1 MSDISKL
8 KKRWLGKPEVREA
21 YEALTPEFEVAR
33 ALIAARVEAGLTQAQ
48 VAERMGTTQSV
59 IARLEG
65 GRSLPS
71 LKTLYRYADATG
83 TRPVIHLVHD

>member
-1 MSDISKL
+1 MSDLNRL
-8 KKRWLGKPEVREA
+8 KKRWLKSPEVRSA
-21 YEALTPEFEVAR
+21 YEEFSPEFEVAR
-33 ALIAARVEAGLTQAQ
+33 ALIAARTEAGLTQAQ

-65 GRSLPS
+65 GRTLPS

-83 TRPVIHLVHD
+83 TRPEIHLVHD

>member
-1 MSDISKL
+1 MSEISKL
-8 KKRWLGKPEVREA
+8 KKRWLSTPEVREA

-83 TRPVIHLVHD
+83 TRPEINLVHD